1 MFGETCDEGD
11 ERVVGGAVLGGA
23 RETRADE
30 VRPRGVPRARTRD
43 GAAGRGRGARRHE
56 VHDEADAVHVALGRR
71 ARAAVELGRRPRV
84 GPAHRCLC
92 FRNGCCVSKVSV
104 ACLCVGWLVVVD
116 EEEMTNPSL
125 SLKESPSGQMKQFS
139 GLMSRCR

>member
-1 MFGETCDEGD
+1 MIGETCDEGD
-11 ERVVGGAVLGGA
+11 ERVVRGAVLGGA

-30 VRPRGVPRARTRD
+30 VRPRGVPRARARD

-71 ARAAVELGRRPRV
+71 ARAAVELRRCPRV
-84 GPAHRCLC
+84 CPAHRCLC

-104 ACLCVGWLVVVD
+104 TRVLVVGWL
-116 EEEMTNPSL
+116 L
-125 SLKESPSGQMKQFS
+125 L
-139 GLMSRCR
+139 L